1 MEAPMGNLLIR
12 DLPPAL
18 KAKISRAANS
28 NGRSMSEE
36 VKAKLLE
43 DYGDLNTAP
52 ETKAGSAFDEIRAVF
67 ADTLMTDEEHEE
79 FMRVIDASR
88 KEFGR
93 PPPDFE

>member
-1 MEAPMGNLLIR
+1 MGNFLIR

-43 DYGDLNTAP
+43 DYDDVDSAP
-52 ETKAGSAFDEIRAVF
+52 VAKAGSAFDEIRAVF
-67 ADTLMTDEEHEE
+67 ADTLMTEEEHAE
-79 FMRVIDASR
+79 FMRVIEANR
-88 KEFGR
+88 KDFGR